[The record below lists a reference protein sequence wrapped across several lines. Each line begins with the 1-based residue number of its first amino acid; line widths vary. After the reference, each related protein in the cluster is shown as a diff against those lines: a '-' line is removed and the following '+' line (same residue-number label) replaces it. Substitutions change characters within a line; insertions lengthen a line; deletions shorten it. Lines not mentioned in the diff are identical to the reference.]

1 MNEKLIKAFAELD
14 WPYAVKVAHKTANRL
29 KAIAEYMQ
37 NDVKDRDA
45 EKVDKYIML
54 FIEDLEELDD
64 LGNEI
69 NAIFEKDDLE
79 HCESVINISGTE

>member
-14 WPYAVKVAHKTANRL
+14 WPDAVKVAHKTANHL

-54 FIEDLEELDD
+54 FIEDLEELDN
-64 LGNEI
+64 LGNGI

-79 HCESVINISGTE
+79 YCESVINISGTE